1 MTKAGNKEE
10 IQTLLDPFTT
20 MPSFL
25 KYSETAKTTDANI
38 DTKMILQH
46 ADLAR
51 ALLNH
56 KKMNRSTI
64 EAYLNTHQI

>member
-25 KYSETAKTTDANI
+25 KYSETAKTTEAKI
-38 DTKMILQH
+38 DSKQILLHQ
-46 ADLAR
+46 DLAR
-51 ALLNH
+51 ALH
-56 KKMNRSTI
+56 HAKKMNRSTI